1 MYCKV
6 FFIVKTKY
14 TACMRLG
21 WWFLGSNNHIW
32 DFKPNQTS
40 LRARI
45 GVNKLALT
53 IFYEVNHST
62 NTTLGLDF
70 TINVVTCC
78 KQNHASHHLMFK
90 FIWLSFVDIGQEVY
104 NESQTLPEWALEI
117 KRLTNSSLMSG
128 WWSQGPGVTRD
139 TWHENH
145 GIWILVPSASG
156 LAG

>member
-1 MYCKV
+1 
-6 FFIVKTKY
+6 
-14 TACMRLG
+14 MRLG

-90 FIWLSFVDIGQEVY
+90 FI
-104 NESQTLPEWALEI
+104 
-117 KRLTNSSLMSG
+117 
-128 WWSQGPGVTRD
+128 
-139 TWHENH
+139 
-145 GIWILVPSASG
+145 
-156 LAG
+156 